1 MRKRDYTDYI
11 QDMADSIIDIE
22 SFIGEM
28 NFNDFSQDKKT
39 LNAVVRSLEVIGEA
53 AKKVPESLRKKY
65 QKLPWKEMARMRD
78 KLIHGYF
85 GVDIEIV
92 WKVVKDEIPS
102 LKPVIKQALKD
113 LKEK

>member
-1 MRKRDYTDYI
+1 MKKRDYLDYV
-11 QDMADSIIDIE
+11 QDIIDSIIDME
-22 SFIGEM
+22 KFIGEM
-28 NFNDFSQDKKT
+28 DFNDFSQDKKT

-53 AKKVPESLRKKY
+53 AKKIPESLRKKY
-65 QKLPWKEMARMRD
+65 QKLPWKEMAKMRD

-92 WKVVKDEIPS
+92 WKVVKDEIPP
-102 LKPVIKQALKD
+102 LKPLIDQVLKD